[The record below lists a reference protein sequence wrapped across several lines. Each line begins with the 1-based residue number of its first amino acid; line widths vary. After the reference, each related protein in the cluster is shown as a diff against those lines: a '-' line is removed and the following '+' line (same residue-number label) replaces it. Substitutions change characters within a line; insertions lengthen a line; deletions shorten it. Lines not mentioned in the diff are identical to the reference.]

1 VERFEMRFPFPP
13 RLHNRR
19 GLLVYQLVLVLIG
32 IIILIIVLL
41 YIARRNQIGTS
52 PATTTSSMSS
62 WNPPP
67 ADLPLRGSGV
77 LT

>member
-1 VERFEMRFPFPP
+1 MRFPFPL

-32 IIILIIVLL
+32 IIILVLVLL
-41 YIARRNQIGTS
+41 YIARRNKIGTS
-52 PATTTSSMSS
+52 PATTTSSTSS
-62 WNPPP
+62 WNPPS
-67 ADLPLRGSGV
+67 ADLPMPRSGA